1 MNIFSDALALIYLEF
16 QSLRQSLLIKRT
28 LLEEN
33 GSLLID
39 VKKLVLSQ
47 QIGNDLWADYLFLKC
62 EIDEEVEGFEIN
74 GGEIDIEDSF

>member
-47 QIGNDLWADYLFLKC
+47 QIGNDLWADYSFLKC
-62 EIDEEVEGFEIN
+62 EIDEEVEGFEIIE
-74 GGEIDIEDSF
+74 GEIDIEDSF